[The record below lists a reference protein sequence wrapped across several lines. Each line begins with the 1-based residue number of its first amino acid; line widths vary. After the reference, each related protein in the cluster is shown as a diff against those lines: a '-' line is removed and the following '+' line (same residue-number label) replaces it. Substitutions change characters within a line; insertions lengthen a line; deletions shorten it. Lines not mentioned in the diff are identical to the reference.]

1 MTIGQNIK
9 RFRKNADMTQEELA
23 EMLSISS
30 QAVSRWETDSAMPD
44 ISLLPALVS
53 IFGVTSDEL
62 LGIDTIHVQE
72 KAETYKKAISDLYK
86 THKYQEMLELSRQAY
101 REMPSNMELIGQLA
115 FALTSGDNAAK
126 AENIDE
132 AILLYKLILEKSVDN
147 ILRFRATSAL
157 CRLYAEKK
165 HDKEQARFYAN
176 QLPKGHIQT
185 ASYLIGQ
192 FDLLEDSEKESF
204 YRGWIEQYTTA
215 LTDTIYSL
223 ADPDCKNLPCKL
235 DTSEKIILLTQI
247 LEILKIIYG
256 NNLLSQ
262 NREFY
267 EINRIIGCLWLLENE
282 EDKALDH
289 FELAFEYAKAFDTYH
304 DGTCY
309 TSAALRGVVC
319 DEHNLWD
326 TTALQDMLERLTTQ
340 SGYDGLREN
349 PRFMNLVNC
358 LKSGKI

>member
-9 RFRKNADMTQEELA
+9 RLRRNADMTQEELA
-23 EMLSISS
+23 ELLSISS
-30 QAVSRWETDSAMPD
+30 QAFSRWETDSAMPD
-44 ISLLPALVS
+44 ISLLPALVN

-62 LGIDTIHVQE
+62 LGIDVIHVQE
-72 KAETYKKAISDLYK
+72 KVETYKKAISDLYK

-115 FALTSGDNAAK
+115 FALTSGGNAAK

-132 AILLYKLILEKSVDN
+132 AILLYKSILEKSVDN

-157 CRLYAEKK
+157 CRLFAEKK
-165 HDKEQARFYAN
+165 HNKEQALFYAN

-185 ASYLIGQ
+185 ASYLIGR
-192 FDLLEDSEKESF
+192 FDLLDDAEKESF
-204 YRGWIEQYTTA
+204 YREWIEHYTTA

-223 ADPDCKNLPCKL
+223 ADPDCKNLSYKL
-235 DTSEKIILLTQI
+235 DVSEKIILLTQI
-247 LEILKIIYG
+247 LDILKIIYG

-282 EDKALDH
+282 SDKALDH
-289 FELAFEYAKAFDTYH
+289 FELAFEYAKAFDVYH
-304 DGTCY
+304 DGEAY
-309 TSAALRGVVC
+309 ASVALRGVVC

-326 TTALQDMLERLTTQ
+326 KTALQDMLERLTTQ
-340 SGYDGLREN
+340 SRYDGLRKN
-349 PRFMNLVNC
+349 PRFINLVNC
-358 LKSGKI
+358 LKNYSK

>member
-9 RFRKNADMTQEELA
+9 RLRRNADMTQEELA

-44 ISLLPALVS
+44 ISLLPALVN

-62 LGIDTIHVQE
+62 LGIDVIHVQE
-72 KAETYKKAISDLYK
+72 KVETYKKVISDLYK

-115 FALTSGDNAAK
+115 FALTSGGNAEK
-126 AENIDE
+126 TENIDE
-132 AILLYKLILEKSVDN
+132 AILLYKTILEKSVDN
-147 ILRFRATSAL
+147 VLRFRATSAL

-165 HDKEQARFYAN
+165 QDKEQALFYAN

-185 ASYLIGQ
+185 ASYLIGR
-192 FDLLEDSEKESF
+192 FDLLEDTEKESF

-223 ADPDCKNLPCKL
+223 ADPDCKNSSYKL
-235 DTSEKIILLTQI
+235 DTSEKIILLKQI
-247 LEILKIIYG
+247 LDILKIIYG
-256 NNLLSQ
+256 DHLLSQ

-267 EINRIIGCLWLLENE
+267 EINRVIGCLWLLENDG
-282 EDKALDH
+282 DKALDH
-289 FELAFEYAKAFDTYH
+289 FELSFEYAKAFDAYH
-304 DGTCY
+304 DGACY
-309 TSAALRGVVC
+309 ASVALRGVVC

-326 TTALQDMLERLTTQ
+326 KTALQDMLERLTSQ
-340 SGYDGLREN
+340 SRYDGLREN
-349 PRFMNLVNC
+349 PRFINLVNC
-358 LKSGKI
+358 LKNCSK